1 VLATFFL
8 PSQPSTFRI
17 LFSTALSPARLDP
30 APSTYLPLVYLDVP
44 ATPAA
49 VASLQVAQKVHIWG
63 QFFFKMLLA
72 LAFNAVLLALAAV
85 AATVLV
91 IKYMFLLPLDETLN
105 DTQQLCFES
114 PNSTQPI
121 VAPSLLR
128 RDKADAN
135 GGTTALKSLTVVIP
149 AYNEEL
155 RLPGTLDETM
165 RYVP

>member
-1 VLATFFL
+1 
-8 PSQPSTFRI
+8 
-17 LFSTALSPARLDP
+17 
-30 APSTYLPLVYLDVP
+30 
-44 ATPAA
+44 
-49 VASLQVAQKVHIWG
+49 
-63 QFFFKMLLA
+63 MLLA

-85 AATVLV
+85 AAAVLV
-91 IKYMFLLPLDETLN
+91 IKHMFLLPLDETLN

-128 RDKADAN
+128 RDKAEAK

-165 RYVP
+165 RYVYLSRVLG

>member
-1 VLATFFL
+1 
-8 PSQPSTFRI
+8 
-17 LFSTALSPARLDP
+17 
-30 APSTYLPLVYLDVP
+30 
-44 ATPAA
+44 
-49 VASLQVAQKVHIWG
+49 
-63 QFFFKMLLA
+63 MLLA

-91 IKYMFLLPLDETLN
+91 IKYVFLLPLDETLN

-135 GGTTALKSLTVVIP
+135 GGTMALKSLTVVIP